1 MTIPQAIAAGLAGD
15 SLSRTIT
22 RSSEV
27 SAGRSVVAASTGAL
41 LGATASGAVVMGA
54 TAVGAGALAAV
65 AAPVVVPVAVLS
77 GAISLL
83 RSFWD

>member
-1 MTIPQAIAAGLAGD
+1 MSRAG
-15 SLSRTIT
+15 T
-22 RSSEV
+22 
-27 SAGRSVVAASTGAL
+27 
-41 LGATASGAVVMGA
+41 
-54 TAVGAGALAAV
+54 GALAAV

>member
-1 MTIPQAIAAGLAGD
+1 MTIPQAIAAGLAGE

-41 LGATASGAVVMGA
+41 LGA